1 MENRNLLIN
10 RLKDYRESRMYP
22 FHMPG
27 HKRLAGVLEKEN
39 GCSGFDFP
47 NPFLVDITEIEGFD
61 NLHHPEGILKE
72 SMEWAASVYG
82 AGRTWYLVNG
92 SSCGI
97 LSAISAA
104 AGENTGRKGKILMAR
119 NCHKAAYHG
128 AYLSGLEVSYLYPQF
143 IPELGIQGGIL
154 PEDVEKA
161 LEMEPESRAVL
172 LVSPTYDGVVSD
184 IERIAQIVHK
194 RNIPLIVDEAHG
206 AHFPFGEEFP
216 VSALELGADV
226 VIQSVHKTLPS
237 LTQTAVLHL
246 NRNEAVGGPF
256 VDEGRLERFLSIYQ
270 SSSPSYLLM
279 ASIEHAVFQMD
290 RERNSRGREDS
301 WLDAYDRRLKNLRMG
316 LSSMKTLRL
325 GGGAFGECL
334 KGSRG
339 IYDLDL
345 SKIVISAK
353 GTGWTGPKLDGLLR
367 KEYGLE
373 MEMCGADYVLGIT
386 TCFDSEEGLL
396 RLKKALLEL
405 DERIEREMESGQKR
419 LKDGEE
425 AGAVPEYLRRE
436 ISLPRAKICLSLR
449 EGMDGACRSIPLSE
463 AEGSVSGEFVY
474 VYPPGIPILAP
485 GEEVTDSILELIL
498 EYQKRGLPV
507 QGPQDHSLQYLKV
520 IDRTGIK

>member
-1 MENRNLLIN
+1 MDEKHLLIN
-10 RLKDYRESRMYP
+10 RLKDYGNTWMYP

-27 HKRLAGVLEKEN
+27 HKRLEGIPEREK
-39 GCSGFDFP
+39 GRSGFDVP
-47 NPFLVDITEIEGFD
+47 NPFSVDITEIAGFD

-82 AGRTWYLVNG
+82 ADRTWYLVNG

-104 AGENTGRKGKILMAR
+104 AGETAARSGPGAGVEGKKILMAR

-128 AYLSGLEVSYLYPQF
+128 AYLNHLKVSYLYPQPV
-143 IPELGIQGGIL
+143 PELGIQGGIL

-161 LEMEPESRAVL
+161 LETEPESQAVL

-184 IERIAQIVHK
+184 IETIAEIVHK
-194 RNIPLIVDEAHG
+194 RKIPLIVDEAHG

-216 VSALELGADV
+216 VSALDLGADV

-237 LTQTAVLHL
+237 LTQSAILHWK
-246 NRNEAVGGPF
+246 RNEASGGPF

-279 ASIEHAVFQMD
+279 ASIENAVFQME
-290 RERNSRGREDS
+290 RERENRGREGS
-301 WLDAYDRRLKNLRMG
+301 RLDAYDKRLERLRRG
-316 LSSMKTLRL
+316 LSSMKNLHL
-325 GGGAFGECL
+325 GGGALGERL
-334 KGSRG
+334 KGQRG

-345 SKIVISAK
+345 SKIVVSSK
-353 GTGWTGPKLDGLLR
+353 KTGWTGPKLDDLLR

-373 MEMCGADYVLGIT
+373 MELCGADYVLAIT

-396 RLKKALLEL
+396 RLEKALTEL
-405 DERIEREMESGQKR
+405 DERLEREKE
-419 LKDGEE
+419 GENPVSASE
-425 AGAVPEYLRRE
+425 NLLLGN
-436 ISLPRAKICLSLR
+436 SLPRAKICLSLR
-449 EGMDGACRSIPLSE
+449 EGMDGACRRIPLSE
-463 AEGSVSGEFVY
+463 SKGRISGEFVY

-485 GEEVTDSILELIL
+485 GEEVTDLILETIL
-498 EYQKRGLPV
+498 EYQRRGLPV
-507 QGPQDHSLQYLKV
+507 QGPEDHSLQYLKV
-520 IDRTGIK
+520 IDRTETR